1 MPTLTPS
8 KRNRLILITVVT
20 IILLWVFYTA
30 RKALLPFI
38 AGLLIGYVILPLVNF
53 LDRYMVVALRSRK
66 LSRALAILIVY
77 LMVILVISV
86 IVAFLIPTLSEQVQ
100 NLEYRMPYLISHAGN
115 LLRDW
120 LEEYQGSLPIDVD
133 LPIDLESIIS
143 DNLTRLSTELGQTVQ
158 EGVKQT
164 ITVVTNTISFVLGI
178 VLIPIWLF
186 YVLLDETKAR
196 RTILSLIPRAN
207 RPDARNIYAIVD
219 NVLGS
224 YFRGQFL
231 LGVSIGV
238 MSTTALLIIG
248 VEPALLLGIM
258 AGMLELL
265 PYIGPLVALLI
276 AGFIALVQA
285 PIKALW
291 TVVAFLIIQQ
301 LESNLL
307 APQVAG
313 SSVRLHPAIVIFA
326 IIIGNEIAGIW
337 GILLVVPL
345 TAVSRDVVRYLFL
358 RFSDVEVRPD
368 EALAQIQGRE
378 DPTTVNLPIDISLD
392 FKEG

>member
-1 MPTLTPS
+1 
-8 KRNRLILITVVT
+8 
-20 IILLWVFYTA
+20 
-30 RKALLPFI
+30 
-38 AGLLIGYVILPLVNF
+38 
-53 LDRYMVVALRSRK
+53 MVVALRSRK

-133 LPIDLESIIS
+133 LPINLESIIS

-196 RTILSLIPRAN
+196 RTILGLIPRAN
-207 RPDARNIYAIVD
+207 RPDARNIYTIVD

>member
-1 MPTLTPS
+1 MPALTPS
-8 KRNRLILITVVT
+8 KRNRLILIAVVT

-77 LMVILVISV
+77 LMVVLVISV

-100 NLEYRMPYLISHAGN
+100 TLEYRMPYLISHAGN

-133 LPIDLESIIS
+133 LPINLESIIS

-158 EGVKQT
+158 GGVKQT

-196 RTILSLIPRAN
+196 RTILGLIPRAN
-207 RPDARNIYAIVD
+207 RPDARNIYTIVD

>member
-1 MPTLTPS
+1 LPTLTPS
-8 KRNRLILITVVT
+8 KRNRLILVAVIT

-38 AGLLIGYVILPLVNF
+38 AGFLIGYVILPLVNF
-53 LDRYMVVALRSRK
+53 LDTHMVVALRSRK
-66 LSRALAILIVY
+66 LSRALSILIVY
-77 LMVILVISV
+77 LMVVLVIAV
-86 IVAFLIPTLSEQVQ
+86 IVAFLIPILSEQVQ
-100 NLEYRMPYLISHAGN
+100 TLEYNMPYLISHATN

-133 LPIDLESIIS
+133 LPIDLERIIS

-158 EGVKQT
+158 GGVKQT
-164 ITVVTNTISFVLGI
+164 ITVVTNTITFILGI

-196 RTILSLIPRAN
+196 RTSLALVPRAN
-207 RPDARNIYAIVD
+207 RPDARNIYTIVD

-231 LGVSIGV
+231 LGASIGI
-238 MSTTALLIIG
+238 TATISLVIIG

-258 AGMLELL
+258 AGILEFL
-265 PYIGPLVALLI
+265 PYIGPLVTLLV
-276 AGFIALVQA
+276 AGFIALIQS
-285 PIKALW
+285 PIQALW

-307 APQVAG
+307 APQVT
-313 SSVRLHPAIVIFA
+313 SNSVRLHPAIVIFA
-326 IIIGNEIAGIW
+326 IVVGNEIAGIW
-337 GILLVVPL
+337 GMLLIVPI
-345 TAVSRDVVRYLFL
+345 TAVSRDVIRYLFL

-368 EALAQIQGRE
+368 EALAQVQGRE
-378 DPTTVNLPIDISLD
+378 EPTTVDLPMDISFD

>member
-1 MPTLTPS
+1 
-8 KRNRLILITVVT
+8 
-20 IILLWVFYTA
+20 
-30 RKALLPFI
+30 
-38 AGLLIGYVILPLVNF
+38 
-53 LDRYMVVALRSRK
+53 MVVALRSRK

-100 NLEYRMPYLISHAGN
+100 TLEYRMPYLISHAGN

-207 RPDARNIYAIVD
+207 RPDARNIYTIVD